1 MRTLSHFTIIA
12 LFLFSSIYS
21 SAQDAS
27 SGIAEIDQQAHDLGL
42 SILKSTS
49 LKLSPQEEKTM
60 SITCYGGNLYII
72 GSFYNWDDLEYPLT
86 IEVIN
91 EQGVV
96 SSTGSQEAWLDFR
109 YMHGAFSVTLSLKN
123 PNSKPISDLL
133 ILQTYKSVTNITSDH
148 SANLSEK
155 SYYTLD
161 GVTVIQNERQ
171 KITSQLEDYL
181 SAELTKQG
189 YSVSAS
195 KALGYDGKNTVWP
208 YTFYREN
215 DYVIFAMGT
224 EGNPVSFQ
232 LIEPATTKENPF
244 GGEPLKREEQLIQ
257 ESAEGTVG
265 VSFRDKNPNLWKWAI
280 RPNYQQLNYGSL
292 SMFIIGYKSA
302 DNTSMQA
309 VNNKPEK
316 FYVR

>member
-1 MRTLSHFTIIA
+1 MRTLSHFTIIT
-12 LFLFSSIYS
+12 LFLFLSIYS

-27 SGIAEIDQQAHDLGL
+27 TGIAEIDQQAHDKGL
-42 SILKSTS
+42 SILTSTS
-49 LKLSPQEEKTM
+49 LNLNPQEEKTM

-72 GSFYNWDDLEYPLT
+72 GSLYNLDDFEYPLT
-86 IEVIN
+86 IEVSN
-91 EQGVV
+91 EQAVV
-96 SSTGSQEAWLDFR
+96 NSTDAGDTWLDFR
-109 YMHGAFSVTLSLKN
+109 YMHGAFTVTLTLKN
-123 PNSKPISDLL
+123 SNSKPITNLL
-133 ILQTYKSVTNITSDH
+133 LVQTYKSVTNNTSDH

-189 YSVSAS
+189 YSVLAG
-195 KALGYDGKNTVWP
+195 KALGYDGKNSVWP

-232 LIEPATTKENPF
+232 LIEPATIEENPF
-244 GGEPLKREEQLIQ
+244 GGDPLEREERLIQ
-257 ESAEGTVG
+257 ESVEGTIG
-265 VSFRDKNPNLWKWAI
+265 VSFRNKNPNLWEWAI
-280 RPNYQQLNYGSL
+280 RPNYKQLNYGSI
-292 SMFIIGYKSA
+292 SMFVIGYQSA
-302 DNTSMQA
+302 SNTTGQA
-309 VNNKPEK
+309 SNNKPEK
-316 FYVR
+316 FSVR